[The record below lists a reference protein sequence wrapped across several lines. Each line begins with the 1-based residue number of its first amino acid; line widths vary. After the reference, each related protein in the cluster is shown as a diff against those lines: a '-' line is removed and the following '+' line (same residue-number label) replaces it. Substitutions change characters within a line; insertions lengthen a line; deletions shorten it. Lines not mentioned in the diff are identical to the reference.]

1 LKVERGP
8 WVIGLIPQNDHAGK
22 WTWVRTFNSP
32 EQQSGAFRLQERVN
46 HLWIS
51 PRSPNIKID
60 RIVLYQTGKRRK
72 ALDLATPA
80 SEFHP

>member
-1 LKVERGP
+1 M
-8 WVIGLIPQNDHAGK
+8 IGLIPQTEPTGK
-22 WTWVRTFNSP
+22 WTWVRTFNAP
-32 EQQSGAFRLQERVN
+32 EQQLGAFRLQKREY

-51 PRSPNIKID
+51 PRSANIKID
-60 RIVLYQTGKRRK
+60 RIVLYQPRKRGK